1 MLKFMRAEPG
11 ERGQALIVM
20 VFAVIALLVMAGLA
34 IDGGMVFLE
43 RRRMQNA
50 SDAAALAGTRRLAGA
65 ICDDSASS
73 ASADAAIHAE
83 VNKYA
88 EKNGVPDTDATASN
102 AVNDNVVADYVN
114 FDEVVLGR
122 VGNGSIPNG
131 ATGVSVTVEINRP
144 TYFVSLVGID
154 TAGAS
159 AAALAMTGRPLMA
172 GGLRPFGIPE
182 EVVRGIDPNGDDPCF
197 TIKFGNCNT
206 PGVCNVTY
214 SDGQLQHRG
223 WLNLAYVWH
232 GDEDPTFPRAITQNP
247 TGQLKDWM
255 ENGWSS
261 TYPGP
266 CGAPLCADAPFCA
279 GAPWPANAGDY
290 IHAKPGTEQDV
301 INVAPGPETNIVV
314 PVYDKVV
321 DCDENEDELSPYPE
335 NPNACTGMM
344 GASYYHIVG
353 FAGVNIDSTNTSDH
367 SMHLCLKELIIAE
380 GAPSPSAGY
389 GSDVCAMHTM
399 VVTLWK

>member
-1 MLKFMRAEPG
+1 MLKSMREEPG

-34 IDGGMVFLE
+34 IDGGMAFLE

-50 SDAAALAGTRRLAGA
+50 ADAAALAGTRLLAGA
-65 ICDDSASS
+65 ICDESAGD
-73 ASADAAIHAE
+73 DAAIAAE
-83 VNKYA
+83 VNHYA
-88 EKNGVPDTDATASN
+88 EKNGVPDTDTEAGGSVTG
-102 AVNDNVVADYVN
+102 NVVADYVD

-122 VGNGSIPNG
+122 VGGGAIPNG
-131 ATGVSVTVEINRP
+131 ATGVSVTVGISRP

-159 AAALAMTGRPLMA
+159 AAALAMTGRPLAA

-182 EVVRGIDPNGDDPCF
+182 QVVDALGTGDCF
-197 TIKFGNCNT
+197 DISFGNCDT
-206 PGVCNVTY
+206 PGVCNVIY
-214 SDGQLQHRG
+214 SDGQVQHRG

-232 GDEDPTFPRAITQNP
+232 KSEDPTFPRAISHNP
-247 TGQLKDWM
+247 TGQLQDWM
-255 ENGWSS
+255 EDGWSS
-261 TYPGP
+261 THPGP
-266 CGAPLCADAPFCA
+266 CGAALCADGF
-279 GAPWPANAGDY
+279 WPDNDGDY

-301 INVAPGPETNIVV
+301 INVAPDPNTVIVV
-314 PVYDKVV
+314 PIYDIVV
-321 DCDENEDELSPYPE
+321 DCDENEAELWPYPE
-335 NPNACTGMM
+335 SPNACTGMQ

-353 FAGVNIDSTNTSDH
+353 FAGVNIESTNTSDH
-367 SMHLCLKELIIAE
+367 SMHLCLKELIIGE
-380 GAPSPSAGY
+380 GVPSPSPGY